1 MSSFSRAENQKRNA
15 SSSPIKTSRGTRVSL
30 APYQSNPHHFQGQP
44 NGVNHS
50 GFSLAR
56 IPVFPESGLT
66 TLLQPLQRLHADDE
80 QVQVRPLTEAEKQI
94 ETKESDN
101 EELAARRK
109 TLSEALIEQNQPG
122 ARIEAAKSGG
132 RAIDEDARRIL
143 EPELGADL
151 SRVRIHAD
159 AEADR
164 LSHMVHAAAFTT
176 GTHIFFRAGMY
187 RPASEQG
194 RHLLAHEATHVIQ
207 QAAGPVTAAFSIGNI
222 AISEPNDRFEQAA
235 EVNADRIARSLH
247 SPLRGPIA
255 FQNES
260 IHQTNAPLPVPG
272 HSSRPLQRM
281 PIIQRVTVKDP
292 DTQKEVEL
300 EKLSGDELER
310 ILLAAQDPLVY
321 SSVSSEIKDRR
332 DQKIKR
338 KQRKASEEYSSAKKE
353 LKGELKAKKKKLKKG
368 DLTSKEE
375 ERIKQ
380 EIKDLKKERR
390 SLKESR
396 QAQKDKESK
405 AATGRLSK
413 RDDLR
418 YYLRKA
424 NILESGETFYFFEEP
439 VRRHWIRRVTGD
451 DLRATRREI
460 TTVSGDNMQK
470 YTQAINDGKFKS
482 VNGDNREVH
491 IETSD
496 GREFGSSHKTGSY
509 PRLYPISG
517 PTCTNLSHEELEA
530 LVDIRNAKEVNDY
543 VTKNHKSADI
553 NAALAALTKAGIA
566 IK

>member
-1 MSSFSRAENQKRNA
+1 PVPARSS
-15 SSSPIKTSRGTRVSL
+15 L
-30 APYQSNPHHFQGQP
+30 
-44 NGVNHS
+44 
-50 GFSLAR
+50 
-56 IPVFPESGLT
+56 
-66 TLLQPLQRLHADDE
+66 PLQ
-80 QVQVRPLTEAEKQI
+80 Q
-94 ETKESDN
+94 
-101 EELAARRK
+101 
-109 TLSEALIEQNQPG
+109 
-122 ARIEAAKSGG
+122 
-132 RAIDEDARRIL
+132 RA
-143 EPELGADL
+143 
-151 SRVRIHAD
+151 
-159 AEADR
+159 
-164 LSHMVHAAAFTT
+164 
-176 GTHIFFRAGMY
+176 
-187 RPASEQG
+187 
-194 RHLLAHEATHVIQ
+194 
-207 QAAGPVTAAFSIGNI
+207 
-222 AISEPNDRFEQAA
+222 
-235 EVNADRIARSLH
+235 
-247 SPLRGPIA
+247 
-255 FQNES
+255 
-260 IHQTNAPLPVPG
+260 
-272 HSSRPLQRM
+272 
-281 PIIQRVTVKDP
+281 IIQRVTVKDP

-300 EKLSGDELER
+300 EKLSSDELER

-353 LKGELKAKKKKLKKG
+353 LKKGLKSRKKKLEKG

-396 QAQKDKESK
+396 EAEKDKESK
-405 AATGRLSK
+405 AATGRLNK

-451 DLRATRREI
+451 DLRATRRDI

-470 YTQAINDGKFKS
+470 YTQDINDGKFKS
-482 VNGDNREVH
+482 VNGDNREVR

-553 NAALAALTKAGIA
+553 NAALVALNKAGIV